1 MSQGWNGTE
10 EAADQQRSG
19 RRPEVTL
26 LILLICADAAFILLH
41 VLYVETQWL
50 RGVRVSLEAERGMPE
65 TYQYVKEFWIV
76 ACMMTAF
83 WHTRHA
89 LHAAWAGVFTF
100 VLLDDA
106 AQIHERIGTWFGQRY
121 SLPAAFGMR
130 PDDAGELLFAA
141 LVGATMLTA
150 IFYASWRATEQLR
163 RISRD
168 MLCLLVAF
176 AVLGVLVDTL
186 HAIAYLQRS
195 AFERLLL
202 ILEDGGEMIVMSA
215 LTVYAFHV
223 ASHFGHTR
231 LDLWAA
237 VKARITAA
245 RQSGEI
251 PDSPRRLAPE
261 RFGS

>member
-1 MSQGWNGTE
+1 MSRGWDRTE
-10 EAADQQRSG
+10 EAVYQHQPG

-76 ACMMTAF
+76 ACMATAF

-89 LHAAWAGVFTF
+89 LYAAWAAVFTF

-106 AQIHERIGTWFGQRY
+106 AQIHEGIGTWLGERY
-121 SLPAAFGMR
+121 SLPVIFGMR

-141 LVGATMLTA
+141 LVGATMLSG
-150 IFYASWRATEQLR
+150 ILIASWRATEQLR
-163 RISRD
+163 RSSRD
-168 MLCLLVAF
+168 MLCLLFVF
-176 AVLGVLVDTL
+176 GVLGVLVDTL
-186 HAIAYLQRS
+186 HAIAYLKQS
-195 AFERLLL
+195 ALERLLL
-202 ILEDGGEMIVMSA
+202 ILEDGGELIVMSA

-237 VKARITAA
+237 VKARIAA
-245 RQSGEI
+245 AGQPG
-251 PDSPRRLAPE
+251 
-261 RFGS
+261 